1 MHGVKY
7 QIRCQA
13 GKCGAHAAAG
23 QKLRCRRARLHK
35 IYLIWKGA
43 SSPSRRQMT
52 TSNLR
57 IRKPIGLTQGAKIL
71 SQLNRLAN
79 SALLNLSAVEIQAS
93 QLAKP
98 CIVEN
103 EPPGPLAWNDGGLR
117 VMKDYEQYD
126 G

>member
-23 QKLRCRRARLHK
+23 QKLRCRRARSHK

-93 QLAKP
+93 SRSRRAQRGGRAP
-98 CIVEN
+98 DR
-103 EPPGPLAWNDGGLR
+103 NDP
-117 VMKDYEQYD
+117 
-126 G
+126 